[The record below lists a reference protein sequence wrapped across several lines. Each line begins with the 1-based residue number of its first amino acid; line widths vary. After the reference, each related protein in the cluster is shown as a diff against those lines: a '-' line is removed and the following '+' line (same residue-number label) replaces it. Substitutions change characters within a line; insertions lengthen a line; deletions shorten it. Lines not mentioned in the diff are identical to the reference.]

1 MKTSVVGTEL
11 TNKPTIKPQDIIRG
25 LISRYL
31 RATRINAWVQVRIAF
46 TKCSEAFIANC
57 ELRTDW

>member
-1 MKTSVVGTEL
+1 METSVVGTEL

-25 LISRYL
+25 LISPYI
-31 RATRINAWVQVRIAF
+31 RATRIYAWVQVR
-46 TKCSEAFIANC
+46 IANC